1 VLSTQSKEFIMQQPL
16 RITFR
21 GMDHSDFIERR
32 VQESAAALDRFSDQI
47 VSCHITVAAPHH
59 HHHKGNLYAVRL
71 DIRLPDQQLVVGRP
85 SQQDH
90 AHEDVYVAIR
100 DAFDAA
106 VRRLEDYARTRR
118 GKVKHHELPEHG
130 KVTRLDRKQGYG
142 FLETSGGLE
151 VYFHAHSVTESGFAA
166 LEVGDE
172 VRVTVVENESKK
184 GPQAS
189 TVTPLGKHHVV
200 G

>member
-1 VLSTQSKEFIMQQPL
+1 
-16 RITFR
+16 
-21 GMDHSDFIERR
+21 MDHSDFIERR
-32 VQESAAALDRFSDQI
+32 VRESAAALERFSDQI
-47 VSCHITVAAPHH
+47 VSCHVTVDAPHRH
-59 HHHKGNLYAVRL
+59 QHKGNLYAVRL
-71 DIRLPDQQLVVGRP
+71 DIRLPDEQLVVGRQ

-106 VRRLEDYARTRR
+106 VRRLEDYARMRR

-130 KVTRLDRKQGYG
+130 KVIRLDPKKDFGVI
-142 FLETSGGLE
+142 ETSDGVE
-151 VYFHAHSVTESGFAA
+151 VYFHAHSVTKSGFAA

-172 VRVTVVENESKK
+172 VRVTVAKNESKK